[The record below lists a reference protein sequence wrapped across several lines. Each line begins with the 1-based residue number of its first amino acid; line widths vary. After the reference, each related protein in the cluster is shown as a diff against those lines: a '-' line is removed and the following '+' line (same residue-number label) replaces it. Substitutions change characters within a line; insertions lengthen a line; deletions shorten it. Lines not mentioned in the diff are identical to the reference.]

1 MPSTQGVTYR
11 HTQFGWFTL
20 GTTLLVFPVAAA
32 ALWSTDPAM
41 LAFASIA
48 IVVVGSLFGWLT
60 VDLDNRRL
68 LIKMGIGLIR
78 RAIPLSSIR
87 AFAPVTNRWY
97 YGWGVRLTPYGML
110 YNVSGLRAVE
120 ILFENG
126 RRVRIGTDEPE
137 ALVRA
142 LSGATNKPGMAS
154 PDEFPRDP
162 RWRNRARLMV
172 AGLGLT
178 VVAWIGWSFYTY
190 SQPPSVDISSF
201 RVNVGTGLHGADVA
215 LADIE
220 SVTLVDELPRILRRT
235 NGFSS
240 GGLLRGNF
248 TLEQWGGGKLFIN
261 RNSPPY
267 VVVRARDTFIVVN
280 FEDAART
287 RELYQQLTARIAR

>member
-1 MPSTQGVTYR
+1 MTYR

-20 GTTLLVFPVAAA
+20 GTTLLVFAIVVP
-32 ALWSTDPAM
+32 ALWSSNPAT
-41 LAFASIA
+41 LVFVSIA
-48 IVVVGSLFGWLT
+48 IAMVGLLFGWLT
-60 VDLDNRRL
+60 VDIDNRRL
-68 LIKMGIGLIR
+68 LIRMGLGLVR

-120 ILFENG
+120 ILLENG

-137 ALVRA
+137 AFVRA
-142 LSGATNKPGMAS
+142 LSAVTKKPGAAS
-154 PDEFPRDP
+154 PDEFPTDP

-172 AGLGLT
+172 ASLVII
-178 VVAWIGWSFYTY
+178 VVAWIGWNFHVY
-190 SQPPSVDISSF
+190 SQPPSVAISSF
-201 RVNVGTGLHGADVA
+201 RFNVGTGLHDADVA
-215 LADIE
+215 IADIQ

-240 GGLLRGNF
+240 RGLLRGNF
-248 TLEQWGGGKLFIN
+248 TLDQWGQGKLFIN

-267 VVVRARDTFIVVN
+267 LVVRGRDTFVVVN
-280 FEDAART
+280 FEDATRT
-287 RELYQQLTARIAR
+287 RELYGQLMDRLKK

>member
-1 MPSTQGVTYR
+1 MAPTHAVTYR

-20 GTTLLVFPVAAA
+20 GTTLLLFPVAAA
-32 ALWSTDPAM
+32 ALWSSDPVT
-41 LAFASIA
+41 LVFASIA
-48 IVVVGSLFGWLT
+48 IVLLALLFGWLT
-60 VDLDNRRL
+60 VDIDNRRL

-78 RAIPLSSIR
+78 RAIPLKNVR

-120 ILFENG
+120 VLFENG
-126 RRVRIGTDEPE
+126 RRVRIGTDEPD

-142 LSGATNKPGMAS
+142 LSAATNKPGVHS
-154 PDEFPRDP
+154 PDQFPTDP
-162 RWRNRARLMV
+162 RWRNRARFMV
-172 AGLGLT
+172 GSLVLI
-178 VVAWIGWSFYTY
+178 VVAWIGWSFYAY

-201 RVNVGTGLHGADVA
+201 RFNVGTGLHGAEVA

-220 SVTLVDELPRILRRT
+220 SVALVDELPRIVRRT

-240 GGLLRGNF
+240 GAVLRGNF
-248 TLEQWGGGKLFIN
+248 TLDQWGGGKLFIN

-267 VVVRARDTFIVVN
+267 LVVRAGDTFVVVN
-280 FEDAART
+280 FQDAART
-287 RELYQQLTARIAR
+287 RELYERLTARVTR

>member
-1 MPSTQGVTYR
+1 MAGTRPVTYR

-32 ALWSTDPAM
+32 ALWSSDPAT
-41 LAFASIA
+41 LVFASIA
-48 IVVVGSLFGWLT
+48 IVLVGLLFGWLT
-60 VDLDNRRL
+60 VDIDNRRL

-78 RAIPLSSIR
+78 RAIPLNNIR

-126 RRVRIGTDEPE
+126 RRVRIGTDEPD
-137 ALVRA
+137 ALMQA
-142 LSGATNKPGMAS
+142 LSAATNKPGTAS
-154 PDEFPRDP
+154 PDQFPRDLG
-162 RWRNRARLMV
+162 WRNRARLMV
-172 AGLGLT
+172 GGIVLF
-178 VVAWIGWSFYTY
+178 VVAWIGWSFYAY
-190 SQPPSVDISSF
+190 SQPPSVDISGF
-201 RVNVGTGLHGADVA
+201 RFNVGTGLHGADVA

-248 TLEQWGGGKLFIN
+248 TLDQWGGGKLFIN

-267 VVVRARDTFIVVN
+267 LVVRARDTFVVVN

-287 RELYQQLTARIAR
+287 RELHARLTARVTR